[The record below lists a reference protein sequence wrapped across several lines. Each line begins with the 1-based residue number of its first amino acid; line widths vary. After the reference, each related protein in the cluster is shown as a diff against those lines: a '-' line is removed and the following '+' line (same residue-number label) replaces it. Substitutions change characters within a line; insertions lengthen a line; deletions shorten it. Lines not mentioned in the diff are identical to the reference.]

1 MYSAMNKESLTNQH
15 DKLAHPIQMPCT
27 RIYIVSSMF
36 TAYYLAISRSKYNVV
51 SNKIPS
57 PQTRNGRNFLRQQRR
72 HKAEFQLHSFC

>member
-36 TAYYLAISRSKYNVV
+36 TAYYLATSRSKYNVV
-51 SNKIPS
+51 GN
-57 PQTRNGRNFLRQQRR
+57 
-72 HKAEFQLHSFC
+72 